1 MNDEKI
7 LDPLVAVRKK
17 IEERE
22 AKLYKQKQRLIRE
35 IFKRAKKED
44 WIGEISE
51 SKMGKRFLLELAIK
65 SCDVSLS
72 RLLPEK
78 FESSHNISVDPLLLE
93 IRKALL
99 EEDKKETDKNES

>member
-1 MNDEKI
+1 MNDEKV

-22 AKLYKQKQRLIRE
+22 ARLYKQKQRLIRE

-51 SKMGKRFLLELAIK
+51 SKMGKRFLFELAIK
-65 SCDVSLS
+65 SCEISLC
-72 RLLPEK
+72 RLLPERK
-78 FESSHNISVDPLLLE
+78 EHTFTGDPLIME
-93 IRKALL
+93 IRKFLVGDL
-99 EEDKKETDKNES
+99 EENEK